1 VKKMHGDTRAM
12 GRGADGGGMPK
23 RNTRWYLLFERQG
36 GRKGAAVVQLNPN
49 AYWRVGGK
57 CVRSRFGKFTAQGLR
72 VGLKM
77 EITAHCKITFGSL
90 YSRYGGGCGKGLDDV
105 EQRQV
110 DARWAA

>member
-12 GRGADGGGMPK
+12 GRGADGMPK